1 MTGQGVCIQE
11 RDGDLLLAEPYLSF
25 HLNVCGNPGMGK
37 STVMM
42 HLLEQVEERGEVAI
56 IAGDPKAEYYERF
69 FRPERGDWNID
80 PASNACCYW
89 ASEEEAVDRLA
100 ADPWGRSFIPDP
112 PGQDE
117 SFFPRNAR
125 AALAGLLA
133 KHNAWNS
140 PDDMATCENLA
151 HWFGEA
157 ENELLRRLANIPGT
171 RAFNPRAQNQ
181 LAGLTGTLAP
191 LAPSFAA
198 MPRCEEGR
206 PKFTVREWAEKRD
219 GSWIFFTSTSETR
232 DGSLPLQTAIC
243 DSLLRAIE
251 KKRPG
256 APRVWVFCD
265 ELSLLKRMP
274 SLIHAA
280 ALLRASGNPLVL
292 GYQSSAQIEME
303 YGRPGMQALLGMPY
317 TQICFASTDPV
328 IQKHIEEQCGYAMRE
343 KLSENMPSHLH
354 HGNKQA
360 RSSSLTSQ
368 QVAHEPVVMASEIGG
383 LLPYEFVL
391 KQQDMVIRGRI
402 ARNNRQRQTRYVR
415 RLIPELV
422 IEEPISAEDELE
434 DELAVPVDEDPV
446 PIDPEPQPPKKRGGR
461 PSKATGPTLFDQS
474 QDVSPME

>member
-1 MTGQGVCIQE
+1 
-11 RDGDLLLAEPYLSF
+11 
-25 HLNVCGNPGMGK
+25 
-37 STVMM
+37 
-42 HLLEQVEERGEVAI
+42 
-56 IAGDPKAEYYERF
+56 
-69 FRPERGDWNID
+69 
-80 PASNACCYW
+80 
-89 ASEEEAVDRLA
+89 
-100 ADPWGRSFIPDP
+100 
-112 PGQDE
+112 
-117 SFFPRNAR
+117 
-125 AALAGLLA
+125 
-133 KHNAWNS
+133 
-140 PDDMATCENLA
+140 
-151 HWFGEA
+151 
-157 ENELLRRLANIPGT
+157 
-171 RAFNPRAQNQ
+171 
-181 LAGLTGTLAP
+181 
-191 LAPSFAA
+191 

-383 LLPYEFVL
+383 LPPYEFVL

-402 ARNNRQRQTRYVR
+402 ARNNRQRQMRYVR

-434 DELAVPVDEDPV
+434 EDWRSRWMK
-446 PIDPEPQPPKKRGGR
+446 IRSRLTRNLNLQRNAAGDHQRRLGLFCSTRRKTSLRWSKGHGKYKTFCDCQRGFGICKKVGWTDDAGGR
-461 PSKATGPTLFDQS
+461 YRALHLL
-474 QDVSPME
+474 SPASN